1 MGKGVRRGR
10 ELWIFIP
17 TLIWLRGPEF
27 RERRQRNCRSE
38 SFLGVATHSI
48 YGYLEWLASLTVI
61 RGKKNL
67 PLGQGRAGVSHVE
80 FTIYLSTLKNKHSFV
95 PASFPALQ
103 TEATL
108 SLTSCLFIFRES
120 VSFSGFR
127 VPAVVPVADLISNP
141 RQSMDIVIYSFNRE
155 WLNVP
160 LWQTQF
166 RFWES
171 DGEEDRQGVYP

>member
-1 MGKGVRRGR
+1 MQIGKFPGSGHPQYLWLSGVTG
-10 ELWIFIP
+10 
-17 TLIWLRGPEF
+17 LIDCHQGE
-27 RERRQRNCRSE
+27 
-38 SFLGVATHSI
+38 
-48 YGYLEWLASLTVI
+48 
-61 RGKKNL
+61 KNL

-155 WLNVP
+155 
-160 LWQTQF
+160 
-166 RFWES
+166 
-171 DGEEDRQGVYP
+171 

>member
-1 MGKGVRRGR
+1 MVGKGVKRGR

-27 RERRQRNCRSE
+27 RERRQRNCRSD
-38 SFLGVATHSI
+38 SFPGMATHSI

-61 RGKKNL
+61 RGKKL

-80 FTIYLSTLKNKHSFV
+80 FTIYLSILKNKHSFF

-108 SLTSCLFIFRES
+108 SLTCLFIFRES

-127 VPAVVPVADLISNP
+127 VPAVVQVAGSISNP
-141 RQSMDIVIYSFNRE
+141 GQSMDTVIYSFNRE
-155 WLNVP
+155 RLNVP
-160 LWQTQF
+160 LRQTQL

-171 DGEEDRQGVYP
+171 DGEKDRQGVYP

>member
-17 TLIWLRGPEF
+17 TLIWLQGPEF
-27 RERRQRNCRSE
+27 RERRQRNADREVSREWPPTEFMAIWSDWPHWVWSGRGGGE
-38 SFLGVATHSI
+38 SPSF
-48 YGYLEWLASLTVI
+48 
-61 RGKKNL
+61 RG
-67 PLGQGRAGVSHVE
+67 GRVSHVE
-80 FTIYLSTLKNKHSFV
+80 FTIYLSTLKNKHFFV
-95 PASFPALQ
+95 LASFPALQ

-108 SLTSCLFIFRES
+108 SLPSCLFIFRES

-127 VPAVVPVADLISNP
+127 VPAVVQVADLISNP

-155 WLNVP
+155 RLNVP
-160 LWQTQF
+160 LRQTQF

-171 DGEEDRQGVYP
+171 DSEEDRQGVYP